1 MCHAFSR
8 AHVAIVEANTLQPV
22 MFVVADWQRTT
33 CRASMA
39 LGTKWLQNQIVSCC
53 LVGVRFVQ
61 HRALPSPPAAPHV
74 RSPRQRLPRA
84 ALLKAR
90 LGPPCQSGS
99 CASRPRAQLR
109 HLRFIGQADVS
120 RTVERPSSTSRKQK
134 TNASRSCQWHSD
146 RSNLAI
152 ERQLSFS
159 QSRHVCCRMSQSS
172 NKRSQVCLV

>member
-1 MCHAFSR
+1 
-8 AHVAIVEANTLQPV
+8 
-22 MFVVADWQRTT
+22 
-33 CRASMA
+33 MA
-39 LGTKWLQNQIVSCC
+39 LGTKWLQSQIVSCC
-53 LVGVRFVQ
+53 LVGVRFVR
-61 HRALPSPPAAPHV
+61 HRALPSPPASV
-74 RSPRQRLPRA
+74 RQRLPRA

-90 LGPPCQSGS
+90 LGPPCESGS

-134 TNASRSCQWHSD
+134 TNASRSCQWHSN
-146 RSNLAI
+146 RSHLAI

-172 NKRSQVCLV
+172 NKRSQVCLA